1 MIDIKIEDYL
11 SEEEIKE
18 ICKEV
23 LSQKIRE
30 DMRKL
35 NVNDIIANISYAEVA
50 AMVNTYVG
58 EDDFCKR
65 EIPRKV
71 RDVIAGLSEFTV
83 FQKADVWERKNSI
96 AYDIMQEECRASRPL
111 IKARVEQIVNEYKF
125 PQLER
130 DEIMYTIADVL
141 TDRLLPTG
149 DVK

>member
-1 MIDIKIEDYL
+1 MSKIEDYL

-71 RDVIAGLSEFTV
+71 RAGANDDALRV
-83 FQKADVWERKNSI
+83 PRGCCDLA
-96 AYDIMQEECRASRPL
+96 EEKGCAP
-111 IKARVEQIVNEYKF
+111 A
-125 PQLER
+125 
-130 DEIMYTIADVL
+130 
-141 TDRLLPTG
+141 
-149 DVK
+149 